1 MRRRTIK
8 TILITFISVIVLI
21 MVLIPVITK
30 KTIINNSKKWFGR
43 QISLES
49 LKVNY
54 FTGTVKILDFKMYEA
69 NDSDIFVSFDTLIF
83 DTEPYQLFSNEF
95 VVEEIYLEG
104 LYTNLILYDSTFNFD
119 DLIEFHI
126 SNENNSNRDTT
137 TGDPIHFQISNIE
150 ISRANILFE
159 DKKIDKIVQ
168 IKGLSFSIPYI
179 GWNQEDASEAGVH
192 FLFDKGGYFDSFLH
206 LDPNSGDFD
215 ARVIINKLYFAPFD
229 KYAFEYA
236 NITSV
241 NGILNTEINLE
252 GNIFKPEAIIAS
264 GNIDVLDFEITDNNN
279 KKILATDKFHCII
292 SKADPANSSI
302 IIDTLALI
310 KPYIY
315 FELSDS
321 TNNISEILNINPKSS
336 DSVDIAK
343 GHEVP
348 QNTDTTRT
356 LFYKV
361 NSFIIQ
367 DGIVDYS
374 DNLTDETFNYHL
386 SNIEINSDSIS
397 STSKW
402 IDIYSKMLLNNRGTL
417 YADLGFN
424 PANPMDM
431 NLDFTIKDFLLPDLN
446 IYTNYYMG
454 HAIVNGDMYYH
465 SKTEINN
472 GLIHS
477 ENSLIIQNATLDN
490 TEKGLYSLPLKFAFF
505 LLKDKDGVINLD
517 VPVRGDLNDPKLSFG
532 KIIWNTFKNLI
543 VKAAASPGKL
553 LAGLVNGDPK
563 QLEAIEFNYL
573 DTALMSGQQK
583 QLDLLLEL
591 EQKKRDLKIELVY
604 FNDID
609 KQKEAIA
616 ENEAGKLYYKKTK
629 RDYIIDKEGF
639 EAFLLENANSDS
651 LDYQN
656 VCLLLATPQLVD
668 SLTILYNETRFLN
681 ISGYLNSVN
690 DSTHIIAKYSDPEAP
705 ENVGISLGFKIEY
718 SMIDEIVDE

>member
-1 MRRRTIK
+1 MKRRILK
-8 TILITFISVIVLI
+8 IILITFISVIVLI

-30 KTIINNSKKWFGR
+30 KTIISNSKKWFGR
-43 QISLES
+43 QVSLES

-54 FTGTVKILDFKMYEA
+54 FTGTVKIFDFKMYEA

-95 VVEEIYLEG
+95 VIEEIYLEG
-104 LYTNLILYDSTFNFD
+104 LHTNIILYDSTFNFD
-119 DLIEFHI
+119 DLIEFHL
-126 SNENNSNRDTT
+126 NNKNNSNRDTT
-137 TGDPIHFQISNIE
+137 ASEPLHFQISNIE
-150 ISRANILFE
+150 INKSNILFE
-159 DKKIDKIVQ
+159 DRKIDKILQ
-168 IKGLSFSIPYI
+168 MKDLSFFIPYI

-192 FLFDKGGYFDSFLH
+192 FSFDKGGYFDSFLH
-206 LDPNSGDFD
+206 IDPTYGDFD
-215 ARVIINKLYFAPFD
+215 ARVTINKLYLEPFD
-229 KYAFEYA
+229 KYAFEHV
-236 NITSV
+236 NINSI

-252 GNIFKPEAIIAS
+252 GNIFKPEAITAS
-264 GNIDVLDFEITDNNN
+264 ASIDVLNLEIADSIN
-279 KKILATDKFHCII
+279 KKVLATDKFHCII
-292 SKADPANSSI
+292 SKADPANMQI
-302 IIDTLALI
+302 VIDTLALI

-321 TNNISEILNINPKSS
+321 TNNISEILNINLRNS
-336 DSVDIAK
+336 DSANIAK
-343 GHEVP
+343 NQEAP
-348 QNTDTTRT
+348 QDTDTTRT

-361 NSFIIQ
+361 NLFIIQ

-477 ENSLIIQNATLDN
+477 ENSLVIQNATLDN

-543 VKAAASPGKL
+543 VKAAAAPGKL

-573 DTALMSGQQK
+573 DTALMSNQQK

-591 EQKKRDLKIELVY
+591 EQKKRDLKIDLVY

-629 RDYIIDKEGF
+629 RDYIKDKEGF
-639 EAFLLENANSDS
+639 ETFLLKNANSDS

-656 VCLLLATPQLVD
+656 ACLLLATPQLVD
-668 SLTILYNETRFLN
+668 SLTLLYSETRFSN
-681 ISGYLNSVN
+681 ISGYLHSVN
-690 DSTHIIAKYSDPEAP
+690 DSTYITTKYSDPGAP
-705 ENVGISLGFKIEY
+705 ENVGISPVFKIEY
-718 SMIDEIVDE
+718 SMIDEIIDE